1 MDKLNFITYITITLT
16 SLLNLVFNG
25 PSLIYLT
32 IIIGLISFEL
42 IKHKNNTKQ
51 PPKQSITITNKNTI
65 EELETA
71 KKVQQALLSIEPP
84 HVNNITI
91 AKKCIPATTL
101 GGDFYTFVNK
111 TIDKLTQN
119 SKIPGI
125 LEYGENQNNIIGVAI
140 GDVAGHGVSSALV
153 MALASGLIDR
163 IGQNNHS
170 PATILQRAN
179 INIEKF
185 ISNSQISHVTAYYGS
200 LNLSEMTFTYSNAG
214 HQPALLIHEDN
225 SYELLS
231 TDGIFLGMY
240 PDEVYKENTKSIL
253 PGDRLF
259 LFTDGL
265 IESINK
271 KNEIYGIARLKDIA
285 IKYKELEIN
294 DLLEKIYDDLNTF
307 RNNKEARDDQT
318 AIIIEISKN
327 VD

>member
-1 MDKLNFITYITITLT
+1 MFYISIILI
-16 SLLNLVFNG
+16 SLLNLTFNG
-25 PSLIYLT
+25 PSFIYILELFVLIVFQ
-32 IIIGLISFEL
+32 LIDTNLSTDFN
-42 IKHKNNTKQ
+42 KFTA
-51 PPKQSITITNKNTI
+51 PPVTITNKNTI

-71 KKVQQALLSIEPP
+71 KKVQEALLSIETPTI
-84 HVNNITI
+84 NKIKI

-111 TIDKLTQN
+111 TIDKLKQN

-179 INIEKF
+179 IDIEKF

-214 HQPALLIHEDN
+214 HQPALIIHEDG

-240 PDEVYKENTKSIL
+240 PDEVYKENTKNLIS
-253 PGDRLF
+253 GDRII
-259 LFTDGL
+259 LFTDGI

-271 KNEIYGIARLKDIA
+271 KNEIYGISRLKDIVL
-285 IKYKELEIN
+285 KYKNLDIN
-294 DLLEKIYDDLNTF
+294 DILEKLYQDLDLF
-307 RNNKEARDDQT
+307 RDKREARDDQT
-318 AIIIEISKN
+318 AIIIEVLKN